1 MSESK
6 EVVRL
11 TKGKILFS
19 SPLSI
24 SLVSSR
30 ERNLNIFYYRVMKS
44 SEIDNWIFL
53 FDKFI
58 KLDNDEDTLLR
69 RVWYLFFFQFL
80 EES

>member
-53 FDKFI
+53 FDEFI